1 VTQRKPLGLL
11 AAAAALAVALAGCSA
26 GSGTDKS
33 AQPDRTLT
41 IGMTSDVATFDPAQ
55 SQVGG
60 PNQYMLPVYDT
71 LIRKDDDGKLVPM
84 LATSWKYTDSSNTV
98 FELTIRDGVK
108 FSDGTPL
115 TTEAVAASLQR
126 FRDGKGPRATGLA
139 YVTDIKAV
147 DAKTV
152 RLTLSAPDPALAE
165 NLTLVAGMIV
175 NPKADAAA
183 LTSEPAGAG
192 PYVLDTADTRRGDV
206 YVYKRNKNYYN
217 ASAFPFATLNIK
229 VLTDP
234 TARLNAVKTGQVDA
248 TYGLAPQVAEA
259 KASGLTVITGAGGW
273 QGLFLNDRL
282 GAKAPALAKVQVRQ
296 AINYAIDRKAM
307 LKALALDQGEITT
320 QIFAPGTP
328 AYDKSL
334 DDKYPFDPKKAK
346 ELMAEAG
353 YADGFTL
360 TMPQLDSLT
369 PAAYPIIEQQLAD
382 IGITVK
388 YVPAT
393 AAAGVAQFTA
403 DTYPAYMLV
412 WGSSNNWLDATQLIA
427 PTAAFNT
434 FHVADPKITGLMSQI
449 QASTGQKQDA
459 LFKELSA
466 YVVDQAW
473 FDPWYFNQ
481 NAMFV
486 DSKVKLTPYNY
497 AIMPPIYNY
506 SPAD

>member
-1 VTQRKPLGLL
+1 MTHRKPLGLL
-11 AAAAALAVALAGCSA
+11 AAAAALAVALAGCTA

-147 DAKTV
+147 DAKIV

-217 ASAFPFATLNIK
+217 ASAF
-229 VLTDP
+229 
-234 TARLNAVKTGQVDA
+234 
-248 TYGLAPQVAEA
+248 
-259 KASGLTVITGAGGW
+259 
-273 QGLFLNDRL
+273 
-282 GAKAPALAKVQVRQ
+282 
-296 AINYAIDRKAM
+296 
-307 LKALALDQGEITT
+307 
-320 QIFAPGTP
+320 
-328 AYDKSL
+328 
-334 DDKYPFDPKKAK
+334 
-346 ELMAEAG
+346 
-353 YADGFTL
+353 
-360 TMPQLDSLT
+360 
-369 PAAYPIIEQQLAD
+369 
-382 IGITVK
+382 
-388 YVPAT
+388 
-393 AAAGVAQFTA
+393 
-403 DTYPAYMLV
+403 
-412 WGSSNNWLDATQLIA
+412 
-427 PTAAFNT
+427 
-434 FHVADPKITGLMSQI
+434 
-449 QASTGQKQDA
+449 
-459 LFKELSA
+459 
-466 YVVDQAW
+466 
-473 FDPWYFNQ
+473 
-481 NAMFV
+481 
-486 DSKVKLTPYNY
+486 
-497 AIMPPIYNY
+497 
-506 SPAD
+506 